1 METELEEVVMDE
13 SRPETRKLIRR
24 KVKWRV
30 GENKVQIL
38 DYDPRLII
46 IPCVK
51 I

>member
-30 GENKVQIL
+30 GGKEGA
-38 DYDPRLII
+38 DPR
-46 IPCVK
+46 V
-51 I
+51 